1 MLEDNGE
8 TQDLDK
14 AKKEAAAE
22 KDAATSTPAAPATLA
37 EPMNETQEAPTDVGA
52 NDTSES
58 SFEDPEKDT
67 EKDTA
72 EEIPEEVPEET
83 ADTTDN
89 AAAENSALVEEV
101 AVETAAEPVTEAT
114 STEEDAPEEFAAEEG
129 SENTEQAEP
138 SENAAAA
145 VAEVTDDAA
154 VQETPNEAGT
164 ESESID
170 EPAAQTYEPVR
181 FQELALPDPLVA
193 AVDELGF
200 EFCTPIQGRSLPFS
214 LSDYDVTGQAQTGT
228 GKTAA
233 FLITLFTRFW
243 ENPLQAEQ
251 RTGTPRALVL
261 APTRELAMQ
270 IEGDAQSLSKHMGMR
285 TVCVVGGMDY
295 GKQREELEEGPV
307 DVLVATPGRLIDF
320 VERREI
326 NLREVEVLVIDE
338 ADRMLDMGFI
348 PDVRRIVLQTP
359 HKRKRQTLF
368 FSATFNDAVMRLAQ
382 SWTIDAEHII
392 VEPESVAT
400 DTVDQKFWLVGARE
414 RQKVL
419 FQFLSHAQPERA
431 IIFANRR
438 DQTHR
443 IVEFLRKKDIP
454 CEALAGDVPQR
465 KRMATL
471 ARFKEGKLRYL
482 IATDVAGRGIHV
494 DGVTHVINYELPDD
508 SEDYVHRIGRT
519 GRAGASGTSI
529 SFVSEDDAF
538 NLPALEEYLG
548 TRIKCIQPDLLPDS

>member
-8 TQDLDK
+8 NQDLDK
-14 AKKEAAAE
+14 AKE
-22 KDAATSTPAAPATLA
+22 K
-37 EPMNETQEAPTDVGA
+37 
-52 NDTSES
+52 
-58 SFEDPEKDT
+58 
-67 EKDTA
+67 
-72 EEIPEEVPEET
+72 
-83 ADTTDN
+83 
-89 AAAENSALVEEV
+89 AAAENAAENSTP
-101 AVETAAEPVTEAT
+101 ETAAEASEQTAEQTAEQESETVETTVEETAAETESEQVSDTANEADSERETSDEADAEAAT
-114 STEEDAPEEFAAEEG
+114 EAPEESAHDGSHATTEEVVEETAEVADEETVSETPAAEEPV
-129 SENTEQAEP
+129 AE
-138 SENAAAA
+138 ETIVAAASETEA
-145 VAEVTDDAA
+145 AVDEVAETEEAEAA
-154 VQETPNEAGT
+154 TET
-164 ESESID
+164 
-170 EPAAQTYEPVR
+170 AAEYETVR
-181 FQELALPDPLVA
+181 FQELALPEPLVA

-243 ENPLQAEQ
+243 ENPLQTEQ
-251 RTGTPRALVL
+251 ASGTPRALVL

-270 IEGDAQSLSKHMGMR
+270 IEGDAQGLSKHMGMR

-494 DGVTHVINYELPDD
+494 DGVTHVVNYELPDD

-538 NLPALEEYLG
+538 NLPALEQYLG
-548 TRIKCIQPDLLPDS
+548 TQIKCIQPDLLPDS

>member
-8 TQDLDK
+8 NQDLDK
-14 AKKEAAAE
+14 AKE
-22 KDAATSTPAAPATLA
+22 K
-37 EPMNETQEAPTDVGA
+37 
-52 NDTSES
+52 
-58 SFEDPEKDT
+58 
-67 EKDTA
+67 
-72 EEIPEEVPEET
+72 
-83 ADTTDN
+83 
-89 AAAENSALVEEV
+89 AAAENAAENSTP
-101 AVETAAEPVTEAT
+101 ETAAEASEQTAEQTAEQESETVETTVEETAAETDSEQVSDTANEADSDSERETSDEADAEAATETPEESAHDGSHAT
-114 STEEDAPEEFAAEEG
+114 TEEIVAENTEVAAEETV
-129 SENTEQAEP
+129 SETPAAEEP
-138 SENAAAA
+138 VAEETIVAAAS
-145 VAEVTDDAA
+145 ETEAA
-154 VQETPNEAGT
+154 VDEAAETEEAEAAT
-164 ESESID
+164 ET
-170 EPAAQTYEPVR
+170 AAEYETVR
-181 FQELALPDPLVA
+181 FQELALPEPLVA

-243 ENPLQAEQ
+243 ENPLQTEQ
-251 RTGTPRALVL
+251 ASGTPRALVL

-270 IEGDAQSLSKHMGMR
+270 IEGDAQGLSKHMGMR

-295 GKQREELEEGPV
+295 GKQREELEEGPL

-494 DGVTHVINYELPDD
+494 DGVTHVVNYELPDD

-538 NLPALEEYLG
+538 NLPALEQYLG
-548 TRIKCIQPDLLPDS
+548 TQIKCIQPDLLPDS

>member
-1 MLEDNGE
+1 MLEENGE
-8 TQDLDK
+8 IKNLDK

-22 KDAATSTPAAPATLA
+22 TYAEDSTPDAPATPAQKMSETVDASVSVDTGASDLVEATVEETTAPVEADSEQDSETSNEAVADTVAA
-37 EPMNETQEAPTDVGA
+37 EGAEQSAEATIGQAVEETVEETVSAAVVVEEAPVA
-52 NDTSES
+52 E
-58 SFEDPEKDT
+58 
-67 EKDTA
+67 A
-72 EEIPEEVPEET
+72 EE
-83 ADTTDN
+83 
-89 AAAENSALVEEV
+89 AAESAAESAAE
-101 AVETAAEPVTEAT
+101 AATAAKV
-114 STEEDAPEEFAAEEG
+114 F
-129 SENTEQAEP
+129 
-138 SENAAAA
+138 
-145 VAEVTDDAA
+145 
-154 VQETPNEAGT
+154 ET
-164 ESESID
+164 
-170 EPAAQTYEPVR
+170 VR
-181 FQELALPDPLVA
+181 FQELALPAPLVA

-243 ENPLQAEQ
+243 ENPLQTEQ
-251 RTGTPRALVL
+251 ASGTPRALVL

-392 VEPESVAT
+392 VEPENVAT
-400 DTVDQKFWLVGARE
+400 DTVEQKFWLVGARE

-443 IVEFLRKKDIP
+443 IVEFLRKKDIH

-494 DGVTHVINYELPDD
+494 DGVSHVVNYELPDD

-519 GRAGASGTSI
+519 GRAGASGVSI

-538 NLPALEEYLG
+538 NLPALEQYLG
-548 TRIKCIQPDLLPDS
+548 TQIKCIQPDLLPDS

>member
-8 TQDLDK
+8 NQDLDK
-14 AKKEAAAE
+14 AKE
-22 KDAATSTPAAPATLA
+22 K
-37 EPMNETQEAPTDVGA
+37 
-52 NDTSES
+52 
-58 SFEDPEKDT
+58 
-67 EKDTA
+67 
-72 EEIPEEVPEET
+72 
-83 ADTTDN
+83 
-89 AAAENSALVEEV
+89 AAAENAAENSTP
-101 AVETAAEPVTEAT
+101 ETAAEASEQTAEQTAEQENETVETTVEETAVETESEQVSDTANEADSERETSDEADAEAAT
-114 STEEDAPEEFAAEEG
+114 EAPEESAHDGSHATTEEVVEETAEVAAEETV
-129 SENTEQAEP
+129 SETPAAE
-138 SENAAAA
+138 ETIVAAASETEA
-145 VAEVTDDAA
+145 AVDEVAETEEAEAA
-154 VQETPNEAGT
+154 TET
-164 ESESID
+164 
-170 EPAAQTYEPVR
+170 AAEYETVR
-181 FQELALPDPLVA
+181 FQELALPEPLVA
-193 AVDELGF
+193 AIDELGF

-243 ENPLQAEQ
+243 ENPLQTEQ
-251 RTGTPRALVL
+251 ASGTPRALVL

-270 IEGDAQSLSKHMGMR
+270 IEGDAQGLSKHMGMR

-494 DGVTHVINYELPDD
+494 DGVTHVVNYELPDD

-538 NLPALEEYLG
+538 NLPALEQYLG
-548 TRIKCIQPDLLPDS
+548 TQIKCIQPDLLPDS

>member
-8 TQDLDK
+8 NQDLDK
-14 AKKEAAAE
+14 AKE
-22 KDAATSTPAAPATLA
+22 K
-37 EPMNETQEAPTDVGA
+37 
-52 NDTSES
+52 
-58 SFEDPEKDT
+58 
-67 EKDTA
+67 
-72 EEIPEEVPEET
+72 
-83 ADTTDN
+83 
-89 AAAENSALVEEV
+89 AAAENAAENSTP
-101 AVETAAEPVTEAT
+101 ETAAEASEQTAEQTAEQENETVETTVEETAVETESEQVSDTANEADSERETSDEADAEAAT
-114 STEEDAPEEFAAEEG
+114 EAPEESAHDGSHATTEEVVEETAEVAAEETV
-129 SENTEQAEP
+129 SETPAAE
-138 SENAAAA
+138 ETIVAAASETEA
-145 VAEVTDDAA
+145 AVDEVAETEEAEAA
-154 VQETPNEAGT
+154 TET
-164 ESESID
+164 
-170 EPAAQTYEPVR
+170 AAEYETVR
-181 FQELALPDPLVA
+181 FQELALPEPLVA
-193 AVDELGF
+193 AIDELGF
-200 EFCTPIQGRSLPFS
+200 EFCTPIQSRSLPFS

-243 ENPLQAEQ
+243 ENPLQTEQ
-251 RTGTPRALVL
+251 ASGTPRALVL

-270 IEGDAQSLSKHMGMR
+270 IEGDAQGLSKHMGMR

-494 DGVTHVINYELPDD
+494 DGVTHVVNYELPDD

-538 NLPALEEYLG
+538 NLPALEQYLG
-548 TRIKCIQPDLLPDS
+548 TQIKCIQPDLLPDS

>member
-1 MLEDNGE
+1 MLEDNGK
-8 TQDLDK
+8 TQNLTKTKGIDGS
-14 AKKEAAAE
+14 AAE
-22 KDAATSTPAAPATLA
+22 LMDTVPKVSGQEDDEVLTTTEPAGEGTATPFEAQAPNVSMADDDILIADAESGPSSTA
-37 EPMNETQEAPTDVGA
+37 NEQVASSLEVG
-52 NDTSES
+52 DE
-58 SFEDPEKDT
+58 
-67 EKDTA
+67 
-72 EEIPEEVPEET
+72 EEV
-83 ADTTDN
+83 
-89 AAAENSALVEEV
+89 
-101 AVETAAEPVTEAT
+101 
-114 STEEDAPEEFAAEEG
+114 
-129 SENTEQAEP
+129 
-138 SENAAAA
+138 
-145 VAEVTDDAA
+145 
-154 VQETPNEAGT
+154 
-164 ESESID
+164 
-170 EPAAQTYEPVR
+170 VR
-181 FQELALPDPLVA
+181 FEELALPDPLIKA
-193 AVDELGF
+193 IDELGF
-200 EFCTPIQGRSLPFS
+200 ENCTPIQGQSLPFG

-243 ENPLQAEQ
+243 EAPLQKE
-251 RTGTPRALVL
+251 RGSGTPRALVL

-270 IEGDAQSLSKHMGMR
+270 IEGDAHGLSKYMNMR

-295 GKQREELEEGPV
+295 AKQREELEKGPL

-320 VERREI
+320 VERKEI

-400 DTVDQKFWLVGARE
+400 ETVKQKFWLVGARE
-414 RQKVL
+414 RQQIL
-419 FQFLSHAQPERA
+419 FQFLSSRQPERA

-454 CEALAGDVPQR
+454 CEALAGDIPQR

-494 DGVTHVINYELPDD
+494 EGVSHVINYELPDE

-548 TRIKCIQPDLLPDS
+548 TAIKCMQPDFLSTS

>member
-8 TQDLDK
+8 NQDLDK
-14 AKKEAAAE
+14 AKE
-22 KDAATSTPAAPATLA
+22 K
-37 EPMNETQEAPTDVGA
+37 
-52 NDTSES
+52 
-58 SFEDPEKDT
+58 
-67 EKDTA
+67 
-72 EEIPEEVPEET
+72 
-83 ADTTDN
+83 
-89 AAAENSALVEEV
+89 AAAENAAENSTP
-101 AVETAAEPVTEAT
+101 ETAAEASEQTAEQTAEQESETVETTVEETAAETDSEQVSDTANEADSDSERETSDEADAEAATETPEESAHDGSHAT
-114 STEEDAPEEFAAEEG
+114 TEEVVAENTEVAAEETV
-129 SENTEQAEP
+129 SETPAAEEP
-138 SENAAAA
+138 VAEETIVAAAS
-145 VAEVTDDAA
+145 ETEAA
-154 VQETPNEAGT
+154 VDEAAETEEAEAAT
-164 ESESID
+164 ET
-170 EPAAQTYEPVR
+170 AAEYETVR
-181 FQELALPDPLVA
+181 FQELALPEPLVA

-243 ENPLQAEQ
+243 ENPLQTEQ
-251 RTGTPRALVL
+251 ASGTPRALVL

-270 IEGDAQSLSKHMGMR
+270 IEGDAQGLSKHMGMR

-494 DGVTHVINYELPDD
+494 DGVTHVVNYELPDD

-538 NLPALEEYLG
+538 NLPALEQYLG
-548 TRIKCIQPDLLPDS
+548 TQIKCIQPDLLPDS

>member
-8 TQDLDK
+8 NQDLDK
-14 AKKEAAAE
+14 AKE
-22 KDAATSTPAAPATLA
+22 K
-37 EPMNETQEAPTDVGA
+37 
-52 NDTSES
+52 
-58 SFEDPEKDT
+58 
-67 EKDTA
+67 
-72 EEIPEEVPEET
+72 
-83 ADTTDN
+83 
-89 AAAENSALVEEV
+89 AAAENAAENSTP
-101 AVETAAEPVTEAT
+101 ETAAEASEQTAEQTAEQENETVEITVEETAAETDSEQVSDTANEADSEHETSNESVAEAATEAPEESAHDGTDATTEEVVEETSEVAAEETVSETPAAEEPVAEETIVAAASETEAT
-114 STEEDAPEEFAAEEG
+114 IDEVAETEEAEAATETAAE
-129 SENTEQAEP
+129 
-138 SENAAAA
+138 
-145 VAEVTDDAA
+145 
-154 VQETPNEAGT
+154 
-164 ESESID
+164 
-170 EPAAQTYEPVR
+170 YEPVR
-181 FQELALPDPLVA
+181 FQELALPEPLVA

-243 ENPLQAEQ
+243 ENPLQTEQ
-251 RTGTPRALVL
+251 ASGTPRALVL

-270 IEGDAQSLSKHMGMR
+270 IEGDAQGLSKHMGMR

-419 FQFLSHAQPERA
+419 FQFLTHAQPERA

-482 IATDVAGRGIHV
+482 VATDVAGRGIHV
-494 DGVTHVINYELPDD
+494 DGVTHVVNYELPDD

-538 NLPALEEYLG
+538 NLPALEQYLG
-548 TRIKCIQPDLLPDS
+548 TQIKCIQPDLLPDS

>member
-8 TQDLDK
+8 NQDLDK
-14 AKKEAAAE
+14 AKE
-22 KDAATSTPAAPATLA
+22 K
-37 EPMNETQEAPTDVGA
+37 
-52 NDTSES
+52 
-58 SFEDPEKDT
+58 
-67 EKDTA
+67 
-72 EEIPEEVPEET
+72 
-83 ADTTDN
+83 
-89 AAAENSALVEEV
+89 AAAENAAENSTP
-101 AVETAAEPVTEAT
+101 ETAAEASEQTAEQTAEQENETVDTTVEETAAETDSEQVSDTANEADSEHETSNESVAEAATEAPEESAHDGTDATTEEVVEETSEVAAEETVSETPAAEEPVAEETIVAAASETEAT
-114 STEEDAPEEFAAEEG
+114 IDEVAETEEAEAATETAAE
-129 SENTEQAEP
+129 
-138 SENAAAA
+138 
-145 VAEVTDDAA
+145 
-154 VQETPNEAGT
+154 
-164 ESESID
+164 
-170 EPAAQTYEPVR
+170 YEPVR
-181 FQELALPDPLVA
+181 FQELALPEPLVA

-243 ENPLQAEQ
+243 ENPLQTEQ
-251 RTGTPRALVL
+251 ASGTPRALVL

-270 IEGDAQSLSKHMGMR
+270 IEGDAQGLSKHMGMR

-419 FQFLSHAQPERA
+419 FQFLTHAQPERA

-482 IATDVAGRGIHV
+482 VATDVAGRGIHV
-494 DGVTHVINYELPDD
+494 DGVTHVVNYELPDD

-538 NLPALEEYLG
+538 NLPALEQYLG
-548 TRIKCIQPDLLPDS
+548 TQIKCIQPDLLPDS

>member
-1 MLEDNGE
+1 MLEENGE
-8 TQDLDK
+8 IKNLDK

-22 KDAATSTPAAPATLA
+22 TYAEDSTPDAPATPAQKMSETVDASVSVDTGASDLVEATVEETTAPVEADSEQDSETSNEAVADTVAA
-37 EPMNETQEAPTDVGA
+37 EGAEQSAEATIGQAVEETVSTPVFFEGAPVA
-52 NDTSES
+52 E
-58 SFEDPEKDT
+58 
-67 EKDTA
+67 A
-72 EEIPEEVPEET
+72 EEAAESAE
-83 ADTTDN
+83 AAAAAA
-89 AAAENSALVEEV
+89 AAAEVF
-101 AVETAAEPVTEAT
+101 ET
-114 STEEDAPEEFAAEEG
+114 
-129 SENTEQAEP
+129 
-138 SENAAAA
+138 
-145 VAEVTDDAA
+145 
-154 VQETPNEAGT
+154 
-164 ESESID
+164 
-170 EPAAQTYEPVR
+170 VR
-181 FQELALPDPLVA
+181 FQELALPAPLVA

-243 ENPLQAEQ
+243 ENPLQTEQ
-251 RTGTPRALVL
+251 ASGTPRALVL

-392 VEPESVAT
+392 VEPENVAT
-400 DTVDQKFWLVGARE
+400 DTVEQKFWLVGARE

-443 IVEFLRKKDIP
+443 IVEFLRKKDIH

-494 DGVTHVINYELPDD
+494 DGVSHVVNYELPDD

-519 GRAGASGTSI
+519 GRAGASGVSI

-538 NLPALEEYLG
+538 NLPALEQYLG
-548 TRIKCIQPDLLPDS
+548 TQIKCIQPDLLPDS

>member
-8 TQDLDK
+8 HQDLDK
-14 AKKEAAAE
+14 AKE
-22 KDAATSTPAAPATLA
+22 K
-37 EPMNETQEAPTDVGA
+37 
-52 NDTSES
+52 
-58 SFEDPEKDT
+58 
-67 EKDTA
+67 
-72 EEIPEEVPEET
+72 
-83 ADTTDN
+83 
-89 AAAENSALVEEV
+89 AAAENAAEN
-101 AVETAAEPVTEAT
+101 ATAETAAEASEQTAELTAEPTAEKENETVETTVEETAAETDFEQVSNTANEADSDSERETSNEAVTETAEESAHDDRHAT
-114 STEEDAPEEFAAEEG
+114 TEEVVEETAVVTAEEAGSETPAAEEPVV
-129 SENTEQAEP
+129 EETIV
-138 SENAAAA
+138 AAAGTTEA
-145 VAEVTDDAA
+145 ADDEVTEEA
-154 VQETPNEAGT
+154 ETPTEAA
-164 ESESID
+164 D
-170 EPAAQTYEPVR
+170 EYEPVR
-181 FQELALPDPLVA
+181 FQELALPEPLVA
-193 AVDELGF
+193 AIDELGF

-243 ENPLQAEQ
+243 ENPLQTEQ
-251 RTGTPRALVL
+251 ASGTPRALVL

-270 IEGDAQSLSKHMGMR
+270 IEGDAQGLSKHMGMR

-494 DGVTHVINYELPDD
+494 DGVSHVVNYELPDD

-538 NLPALEEYLG
+538 NLPALEQYLG
-548 TRIKCIQPDLLPDS
+548 TQIKCIQPDLLPDS

>member
-8 TQDLDK
+8 HQDLDK
-14 AKKEAAAE
+14 AKE
-22 KDAATSTPAAPATLA
+22 K
-37 EPMNETQEAPTDVGA
+37 
-52 NDTSES
+52 
-58 SFEDPEKDT
+58 
-67 EKDTA
+67 
-72 EEIPEEVPEET
+72 
-83 ADTTDN
+83 
-89 AAAENSALVEEV
+89 AAAENAAEN
-101 AVETAAEPVTEAT
+101 ATAETAAEASEQTAELTAEPTAEKENETVETTVEETAAETDFEQVSNTANEADSDSERETSNEAVTETAEESAHDDRHAT
-114 STEEDAPEEFAAEEG
+114 TEEVVEETAVVTAEEAVSETPAAEEPVV
-129 SENTEQAEP
+129 EETIV
-138 SENAAAA
+138 AAAGTTEA
-145 VAEVTDDAA
+145 ADDEVTEEA
-154 VQETPNEAGT
+154 ETPTEAA
-164 ESESID
+164 D
-170 EPAAQTYEPVR
+170 EYEPVR
-181 FQELALPDPLVA
+181 FQELALPEPLVA
-193 AVDELGF
+193 AIDELGF

-243 ENPLQAEQ
+243 ENPLQTEQ
-251 RTGTPRALVL
+251 ASGTPRALVL

-270 IEGDAQSLSKHMGMR
+270 IEGDAQGLSKHMGMR

-494 DGVTHVINYELPDD
+494 DGVSHVVNYELPDD

-538 NLPALEEYLG
+538 NLPALEQYLG
-548 TRIKCIQPDLLPDS
+548 TQIKCIQPDLLPDS

>member
-8 TQDLDK
+8 NQDLDK
-14 AKKEAAAE
+14 AKE
-22 KDAATSTPAAPATLA
+22 K
-37 EPMNETQEAPTDVGA
+37 
-52 NDTSES
+52 
-58 SFEDPEKDT
+58 
-67 EKDTA
+67 
-72 EEIPEEVPEET
+72 
-83 ADTTDN
+83 
-89 AAAENSALVEEV
+89 AAAENAAENSTP
-101 AVETAAEPVTEAT
+101 ETAAEASEQTAEQENETVEITVEETAAETDSEQVSDTANEADSEHETSNESVAEAATEAPEESAHDGTDATTEEVVEETSEVAAEETVSETPAAEEPVAEETIVAAASETEAT
-114 STEEDAPEEFAAEEG
+114 IDEVAETEEAEAATETAAE
-129 SENTEQAEP
+129 
-138 SENAAAA
+138 
-145 VAEVTDDAA
+145 
-154 VQETPNEAGT
+154 
-164 ESESID
+164 
-170 EPAAQTYEPVR
+170 YEPVR
-181 FQELALPDPLVA
+181 FQELALPEPLVA

-243 ENPLQAEQ
+243 ENPLQTEQ
-251 RTGTPRALVL
+251 ASGTPRALVL

-270 IEGDAQSLSKHMGMR
+270 IEGDAQGLSKHMGMR

-419 FQFLSHAQPERA
+419 FQFLTHAQPERA

-482 IATDVAGRGIHV
+482 VATDVAGRGIHV
-494 DGVTHVINYELPDD
+494 DGVTHVVNYELPDD

-538 NLPALEEYLG
+538 NLPALEQYLG
-548 TRIKCIQPDLLPDS
+548 TQIKCIQPDLLPDS

>member
-8 TQDLDK
+8 NQDLDK
-14 AKKEAAAE
+14 AKE
-22 KDAATSTPAAPATLA
+22 K
-37 EPMNETQEAPTDVGA
+37 
-52 NDTSES
+52 
-58 SFEDPEKDT
+58 
-67 EKDTA
+67 
-72 EEIPEEVPEET
+72 
-83 ADTTDN
+83 
-89 AAAENSALVEEV
+89 AAAENAAENSTP
-101 AVETAAEPVTEAT
+101 ETAAEASEQTAEQTAEQENETVETNVEETAAETESEQVSDTANEADSDSERETSDEADAEAAT
-114 STEEDAPEEFAAEEG
+114 EAPEESAHDGSHATTEEVVEETAEVAAEETV
-129 SENTEQAEP
+129 SETPAAE
-138 SENAAAA
+138 ETIVAAASETEA
-145 VAEVTDDAA
+145 AVDEVAETEEAEAA
-154 VQETPNEAGT
+154 TET
-164 ESESID
+164 
-170 EPAAQTYEPVR
+170 AAEYETVR
-181 FQELALPDPLVA
+181 FQELALPEPLVA
-193 AVDELGF
+193 AIDELGF

-243 ENPLQAEQ
+243 ENPLQTEQ
-251 RTGTPRALVL
+251 ASGTPRALVL

-270 IEGDAQSLSKHMGMR
+270 IEGDAQGLSKHMGMR

-494 DGVTHVINYELPDD
+494 DGVTHVVNYELPDD

-538 NLPALEEYLG
+538 NLPALEQYLG
-548 TRIKCIQPDLLPDS
+548 TQIKCIQPDLLPDS

>member
-8 TQDLDK
+8 NQDLDK
-14 AKKEAAAE
+14 AKE
-22 KDAATSTPAAPATLA
+22 K
-37 EPMNETQEAPTDVGA
+37 
-52 NDTSES
+52 
-58 SFEDPEKDT
+58 
-67 EKDTA
+67 
-72 EEIPEEVPEET
+72 
-83 ADTTDN
+83 
-89 AAAENSALVEEV
+89 AAAENAAENSTP
-101 AVETAAEPVTEAT
+101 ETAAEASEQTAEQTAEQENETVETTVEETAAETDSEQVSDTANEADSEHETSNESVAEAATEAPEESAHDGTDATTEEVVEETSEVAAEETVSETPAAEEPVAEETIVAAASETEAT
-114 STEEDAPEEFAAEEG
+114 IDEVAETEEAEAATETAAE
-129 SENTEQAEP
+129 
-138 SENAAAA
+138 
-145 VAEVTDDAA
+145 
-154 VQETPNEAGT
+154 
-164 ESESID
+164 
-170 EPAAQTYEPVR
+170 YEPVR
-181 FQELALPDPLVA
+181 FQELALPEPLVA

-243 ENPLQAEQ
+243 ENPLQTEQ
-251 RTGTPRALVL
+251 ASGTPRALVL

-270 IEGDAQSLSKHMGMR
+270 IEGDAQGLSKHMGMR

-419 FQFLSHAQPERA
+419 FQFLTHAQPERA

-482 IATDVAGRGIHV
+482 VATDVAGRGIHV
-494 DGVTHVINYELPDD
+494 DGVTHVVNYELPDD

-538 NLPALEEYLG
+538 NLPALEQYLG
-548 TRIKCIQPDLLPDS
+548 TQIKCIQPDLLPDS

>member
-8 TQDLDK
+8 NQDLDK
-14 AKKEAAAE
+14 AKE
-22 KDAATSTPAAPATLA
+22 K
-37 EPMNETQEAPTDVGA
+37 
-52 NDTSES
+52 
-58 SFEDPEKDT
+58 
-67 EKDTA
+67 
-72 EEIPEEVPEET
+72 
-83 ADTTDN
+83 
-89 AAAENSALVEEV
+89 AAAENAAENSTP
-101 AVETAAEPVTEAT
+101 ETAAEASEQTAEQTAEQESETVETTVEETAAETDSEQVSDTANEADSDSERETSDGADAEAATETPEESAHDGSHAT
-114 STEEDAPEEFAAEEG
+114 TEEVVAENTEVAAEETV
-129 SENTEQAEP
+129 SETPAAEEP
-138 SENAAAA
+138 VAEETIVAAAS
-145 VAEVTDDAA
+145 ETEAA
-154 VQETPNEAGT
+154 VDEAAETEEAEAAT
-164 ESESID
+164 ET
-170 EPAAQTYEPVR
+170 AAEYETVR
-181 FQELALPDPLVA
+181 FQELALPEPLVA

-243 ENPLQAEQ
+243 ENPLQTEQ
-251 RTGTPRALVL
+251 ASGTPRALVL

-270 IEGDAQSLSKHMGMR
+270 IEGDAQGLSKHMGMR

-494 DGVTHVINYELPDD
+494 DGVTHVVNYELPDD

-538 NLPALEEYLG
+538 NLPALEQYLG
-548 TRIKCIQPDLLPDS
+548 TQIKCIQPDLLPDS

>member
-8 TQDLDK
+8 NQDLDK
-14 AKKEAAAE
+14 AKEEVAAANAAE
-22 KDAATSTPAAPATLA
+22 DATSATTAETAEQEDATTAHDSVEVAVEETAADA
-37 EPMNETQEAPTDVGA
+37 EQNSDTTNDSETSNEAVAEKVTEAPE
-52 NDTSES
+52 ES
-58 SFEDPEKDT
+58 AIDGT
-67 EKDTA
+67 ETATEEVVEARVEETVEETA
-72 EEIPEEVPEET
+72 EEIVSATLAAEASAVEET
-83 ADTTDN
+83 AIETTLEKE
-89 AAAENSALVEEV
+89 AADDEV
-101 AVETAAEPVTEAT
+101 IATEA
-114 STEEDAPEEFAAEEG
+114 A
-129 SENTEQAEP
+129 
-138 SENAAAA
+138 
-145 VAEVTDDAA
+145 DDA
-154 VQETPNEAGT
+154 EAAT
-164 ESESID
+164 VVAD
-170 EPAAQTYEPVR
+170 DYEPVR
-181 FQELALPDPLVA
+181 FQELALPEPLVA

-243 ENPLQAEQ
+243 ENPLQTEQ
-251 RTGTPRALVL
+251 ASGTPRALVL

-270 IEGDAQSLSKHMGMR
+270 IEGDAQGLSKHMGMR

-494 DGVTHVINYELPDD
+494 DGVTHVVNYELPDD

-538 NLPALEEYLG
+538 NLPALEQYLG
-548 TRIKCIQPDLLPDS
+548 TQIKCIQPDLLPDS

>member
-8 TQDLDK
+8 NQDLDK
-14 AKKEAAAE
+14 AKE
-22 KDAATSTPAAPATLA
+22 K
-37 EPMNETQEAPTDVGA
+37 
-52 NDTSES
+52 
-58 SFEDPEKDT
+58 
-67 EKDTA
+67 
-72 EEIPEEVPEET
+72 
-83 ADTTDN
+83 
-89 AAAENSALVEEV
+89 AAAENAAENSTP
-101 AVETAAEPVTEAT
+101 ETAAEASEQTAEQTAEQENETVETTVEETAAETESEQVSDTANEADSDSERETSDEADAEAAT
-114 STEEDAPEEFAAEEG
+114 EAPEESTHDGSHATTEEVVAEITEVAAEVAAEETV
-129 SENTEQAEP
+129 SETPAAEEP
-138 SENAAAA
+138 VAEETIVAAASETEA
-145 VAEVTDDAA
+145 AVDEVAETEEAEAA
-154 VQETPNEAGT
+154 TET
-164 ESESID
+164 
-170 EPAAQTYEPVR
+170 AAEYETVR
-181 FQELALPDPLVA
+181 FQELALPEPLVA

-243 ENPLQAEQ
+243 ENPLQTEQ
-251 RTGTPRALVL
+251 ASGTPRALVL

-270 IEGDAQSLSKHMGMR
+270 IEGDAQGLSKHMGMR

-494 DGVTHVINYELPDD
+494 DGVTHVVNYELPDD

-538 NLPALEEYLG
+538 NLPALEQYLG
-548 TRIKCIQPDLLPDS
+548 TQIKCIQPDLLPDS

>member
-8 TQDLDK
+8 NQDLDK
-14 AKKEAAAE
+14 AKE
-22 KDAATSTPAAPATLA
+22 K
-37 EPMNETQEAPTDVGA
+37 
-52 NDTSES
+52 
-58 SFEDPEKDT
+58 
-67 EKDTA
+67 
-72 EEIPEEVPEET
+72 
-83 ADTTDN
+83 
-89 AAAENSALVEEV
+89 AAAENAAENSTP
-101 AVETAAEPVTEAT
+101 ETAAEASEQTAEQTAEQENETVETTVEETAVETESEQVSDTANEADSERETSDEADAEAAT
-114 STEEDAPEEFAAEEG
+114 EAPEESAHDGSHATTEEVVEETAEVAAEETV
-129 SENTEQAEP
+129 SETPAAE
-138 SENAAAA
+138 ETIVAAASETEA
-145 VAEVTDDAA
+145 AVDEVAETEEAEAA
-154 VQETPNEAGT
+154 TET
-164 ESESID
+164 
-170 EPAAQTYEPVR
+170 AAEYETVR
-181 FQELALPDPLVA
+181 FQELALPEPLVA

-243 ENPLQAEQ
+243 ENPLQTEQ
-251 RTGTPRALVL
+251 ASGTPRALVL

-270 IEGDAQSLSKHMGMR
+270 IEGDAQGLSKHMGMR

-494 DGVTHVINYELPDD
+494 DGVTHVVNYELPDD

-538 NLPALEEYLG
+538 NLPALEQYLG
-548 TRIKCIQPDLLPDS
+548 TQIKCIQPDLLPDS

>member
-8 TQDLDK
+8 NQDLDK
-14 AKKEAAAE
+14 AKE
-22 KDAATSTPAAPATLA
+22 K
-37 EPMNETQEAPTDVGA
+37 
-52 NDTSES
+52 
-58 SFEDPEKDT
+58 
-67 EKDTA
+67 
-72 EEIPEEVPEET
+72 
-83 ADTTDN
+83 
-89 AAAENSALVEEV
+89 AAAENAAENSTP
-101 AVETAAEPVTEAT
+101 ETAAEASEQTAEQENETVETTVEETAVETESEQVSDTANEADSERETSDEADAEAAT
-114 STEEDAPEEFAAEEG
+114 EAPEESAHDGSHATTEEVVEETAEVAAEETV
-129 SENTEQAEP
+129 SETPAAE
-138 SENAAAA
+138 ETIVAAASETEA
-145 VAEVTDDAA
+145 AVDEVAETEEAEAA
-154 VQETPNEAGT
+154 TET
-164 ESESID
+164 
-170 EPAAQTYEPVR
+170 AAEYETVR
-181 FQELALPDPLVA
+181 FQELALPEPLVA
-193 AVDELGF
+193 AIDELGF

-243 ENPLQAEQ
+243 ENPLQTEQ
-251 RTGTPRALVL
+251 ASGTPRALVL

-270 IEGDAQSLSKHMGMR
+270 IEGDAQGLSKHMGMR

-494 DGVTHVINYELPDD
+494 DGVTHVVNYELPDD

-538 NLPALEEYLG
+538 NLPALEQYLG
-548 TRIKCIQPDLLPDS
+548 TQIKCIQPDLLPDS

>member
-8 TQDLDK
+8 NQDLDK
-14 AKKEAAAE
+14 AKE
-22 KDAATSTPAAPATLA
+22 K
-37 EPMNETQEAPTDVGA
+37 
-52 NDTSES
+52 
-58 SFEDPEKDT
+58 
-67 EKDTA
+67 
-72 EEIPEEVPEET
+72 
-83 ADTTDN
+83 
-89 AAAENSALVEEV
+89 AAAENAAENSTP
-101 AVETAAEPVTEAT
+101 ETAAEASEQTAEQMAEQENETVETTVEETAVETESEQVSDTANEADSERETSDEADAEAAT
-114 STEEDAPEEFAAEEG
+114 EAPEESAHDGSHATTEEVVEETAEVAAEETV
-129 SENTEQAEP
+129 SETPAAE
-138 SENAAAA
+138 ETIVAAASETEA
-145 VAEVTDDAA
+145 AVDEVAETEEAEAA
-154 VQETPNEAGT
+154 TET
-164 ESESID
+164 
-170 EPAAQTYEPVR
+170 AAEYETVR
-181 FQELALPDPLVA
+181 FQELALPEPLVA
-193 AVDELGF
+193 AIDELGF

-243 ENPLQAEQ
+243 ENPLQTEQ
-251 RTGTPRALVL
+251 ASGTPRALVL

-270 IEGDAQSLSKHMGMR
+270 IEGDAQGLSKHMGMR

-494 DGVTHVINYELPDD
+494 DGVTHVVNYELPDD

-538 NLPALEEYLG
+538 NLPALEQYLG
-548 TRIKCIQPDLLPDS
+548 TQIKCIQPDLLPDS

>member
-8 TQDLDK
+8 HQDLDK
-14 AKKEAAAE
+14 AKE
-22 KDAATSTPAAPATLA
+22 K
-37 EPMNETQEAPTDVGA
+37 
-52 NDTSES
+52 
-58 SFEDPEKDT
+58 
-67 EKDTA
+67 
-72 EEIPEEVPEET
+72 
-83 ADTTDN
+83 
-89 AAAENSALVEEV
+89 AAAENAAEN
-101 AVETAAEPVTEAT
+101 ATAETAAEASEQTAELTAEPTAEKENETVETTVEETAAETDFEQVSNTANEADSDSERETSNEAVTETAEESAHDDRHAT
-114 STEEDAPEEFAAEEG
+114 TEEVVEETAVVTAEEAGSETPAAEEPVV
-129 SENTEQAEP
+129 EETIV
-138 SENAAAA
+138 AAAGTTEA
-145 VAEVTDDAA
+145 ADDEVTEEA
-154 VQETPNEAGT
+154 ETPTEAA
-164 ESESID
+164 D
-170 EPAAQTYEPVR
+170 EYEPVR
-181 FQELALPDPLVA
+181 FQELALPEPLVA
-193 AVDELGF
+193 AIDELGF

-243 ENPLQAEQ
+243 ENPLQTEQ
-251 RTGTPRALVL
+251 ASGTPRALVL

-270 IEGDAQSLSKHMGMR
+270 IEGDAQGLSKHMGMR

-494 DGVTHVINYELPDD
+494 DGVTHVVNYELPDD

-538 NLPALEEYLG
+538 NLPALEQYLG
-548 TRIKCIQPDLLPDS
+548 TQIKCIQPDLLPDS

>member
-8 TQDLDK
+8 NKNLDK
-14 AKKEAAAE
+14 AK
-22 KDAATSTPAAPATLA
+22 
-37 EPMNETQEAPTDVGA
+37 
-52 NDTSES
+52 
-58 SFEDPEKDT
+58 
-67 EKDTA
+67 
-72 EEIPEEVPEET
+72 EEI
-83 ADTTDN
+83 
-89 AAAENSALVEEV
+89 AAENPAENSILDAPAKLIEPENEAVEASGTVDNVVAEHAAEPDSEQYSETSNEPSTEEV
-101 AVETAAEPVTEAT
+101 AESADEMPNDGIEETVSEAVATEKPVFEEAAIEADTATDGVVKTEDAEDPTQAAAPETEAT
-114 STEEDAPEEFAAEEG
+114 AEAAD
-129 SENTEQAEP
+129 
-138 SENAAAA
+138 
-145 VAEVTDDAA
+145 VD
-154 VQETPNEAGT
+154 
-164 ESESID
+164 
-170 EPAAQTYEPVR
+170 EPVR
-181 FQELALPDPLVA
+181 FQELALPGPLVA

-243 ENPLQAEQ
+243 ENPLQTEQ
-251 RTGTPRALVL
+251 ASGTPRALVL

-419 FQFLSHAQPERA
+419 FQFLTQAHY
-431 IIFANRR
+431 
-438 DQTHR
+438 
-443 IVEFLRKKDIP
+443 
-454 CEALAGDVPQR
+454 C
-465 KRMATL
+465 
-471 ARFKEGKLRYL
+471 
-482 IATDVAGRGIHV
+482 
-494 DGVTHVINYELPDD
+494 
-508 SEDYVHRIGRT
+508 
-519 GRAGASGTSI
+519 
-529 SFVSEDDAF
+529 
-538 NLPALEEYLG
+538 
-548 TRIKCIQPDLLPDS
+548 

>member
-8 TQDLDK
+8 NQDLDK
-14 AKKEAAAE
+14 AKE
-22 KDAATSTPAAPATLA
+22 K
-37 EPMNETQEAPTDVGA
+37 
-52 NDTSES
+52 
-58 SFEDPEKDT
+58 
-67 EKDTA
+67 
-72 EEIPEEVPEET
+72 
-83 ADTTDN
+83 
-89 AAAENSALVEEV
+89 AAAENAAENSTP
-101 AVETAAEPVTEAT
+101 ETAAEASEQTAEQTAEQENETVETTVEETAAETESEQVSDTANEADSERETSDEADAEAAT
-114 STEEDAPEEFAAEEG
+114 EAPEESAHDGSHATTEEVVEETAEVADEETVSETPAAEEPV
-129 SENTEQAEP
+129 AE
-138 SENAAAA
+138 ETIVAAASETEA
-145 VAEVTDDAA
+145 AVDEVAETEEAEAA
-154 VQETPNEAGT
+154 TET
-164 ESESID
+164 
-170 EPAAQTYEPVR
+170 AAEYETVR
-181 FQELALPDPLVA
+181 FQELALPEPLVA
-193 AVDELGF
+193 AIDELGF
-200 EFCTPIQGRSLPFS
+200 EFCTPIQSRSLPFS

-243 ENPLQAEQ
+243 ENPLQTEQ
-251 RTGTPRALVL
+251 ASGTPRALVL

-270 IEGDAQSLSKHMGMR
+270 IEGDAQGLSKHMGMR

-494 DGVTHVINYELPDD
+494 DGVTHVVNYELPDD

-538 NLPALEEYLG
+538 NLPALEQYLG
-548 TRIKCIQPDLLPDS
+548 TQIKCIQPDLLPDS

>member
-8 TQDLDK
+8 NQDLDK
-14 AKKEAAAE
+14 AKE
-22 KDAATSTPAAPATLA
+22 K
-37 EPMNETQEAPTDVGA
+37 
-52 NDTSES
+52 
-58 SFEDPEKDT
+58 
-67 EKDTA
+67 
-72 EEIPEEVPEET
+72 
-83 ADTTDN
+83 
-89 AAAENSALVEEV
+89 AAAENAAENSTP
-101 AVETAAEPVTEAT
+101 ETAAEASEQTAEQTAEQENETVETTVEETAAETDSEQVSDTANEADSEHETSNESVAEAATEAPEESAHDGTDATTEEVVEETSEVAAEETVSETPAAEEPVAEETIVAAASETEAT
-114 STEEDAPEEFAAEEG
+114 IDEVAETEEAEAATETAAE
-129 SENTEQAEP
+129 
-138 SENAAAA
+138 
-145 VAEVTDDAA
+145 
-154 VQETPNEAGT
+154 
-164 ESESID
+164 
-170 EPAAQTYEPVR
+170 YEPVR
-181 FQELALPDPLVA
+181 FQELALPEPLVA

-243 ENPLQAEQ
+243 ENPLQTEQ
-251 RTGTPRALVL
+251 ASGTPRALVL

-270 IEGDAQSLSKHMGMR
+270 IEGDAQGLSKHMGMR

-419 FQFLSHAQPERA
+419 FQFLTHAQPERA

-471 ARFKEGKLRYL
+471 ARFKEGNLRYL
-482 IATDVAGRGIHV
+482 VATDVAGRGIHV
-494 DGVTHVINYELPDD
+494 DGVTHVVNYELPDD

-538 NLPALEEYLG
+538 NLPALEQYLG
-548 TRIKCIQPDLLPDS
+548 TQIKCIQPESLPDS

>member
-8 TQDLDK
+8 NQDLDK
-14 AKKEAAAE
+14 AKE
-22 KDAATSTPAAPATLA
+22 K
-37 EPMNETQEAPTDVGA
+37 
-52 NDTSES
+52 
-58 SFEDPEKDT
+58 
-67 EKDTA
+67 
-72 EEIPEEVPEET
+72 
-83 ADTTDN
+83 
-89 AAAENSALVEEV
+89 AAAENAAENSTP
-101 AVETAAEPVTEAT
+101 ETAAEASEQTAEQENETVETTVEETAAETDSEQVSDTANEADSEHETSNESVAEAATEAPEESAHDGTDATTEEVVEETSEVAAEETVSETPAAEEPVAEETIVAAASETEAT
-114 STEEDAPEEFAAEEG
+114 IDEVAETEEAEAATETAAE
-129 SENTEQAEP
+129 
-138 SENAAAA
+138 
-145 VAEVTDDAA
+145 
-154 VQETPNEAGT
+154 
-164 ESESID
+164 
-170 EPAAQTYEPVR
+170 YEPVR
-181 FQELALPDPLVA
+181 FQELALPEPLVA

-243 ENPLQAEQ
+243 ENPLQTEQ
-251 RTGTPRALVL
+251 ASGTPRALVL

-270 IEGDAQSLSKHMGMR
+270 IEGDAQGLSKHMGMR

-419 FQFLSHAQPERA
+419 FQFLTHAQPERA

-482 IATDVAGRGIHV
+482 VATDVAGRGIHV
-494 DGVTHVINYELPDD
+494 DGVTHVVNYELPDD

-538 NLPALEEYLG
+538 NLPALEQYLG
-548 TRIKCIQPDLLPDS
+548 TQIKCIQPDLLPDS